1 MQAASQE
8 NQKSS
13 LLSESK
19 AKECALAGNCNF
31 SSFLQTITM
40 KSENN
45 VQPLSLHRHGV
56 LRSFSN
62 QEIKRPTTLD

>member
-19 AKECALAGNCNF
+19 AKECALAGNF

-45 VQPLSLHRHGV
+45 VQPLSLHRHGI
-56 LRSFSN
+56 LRSLSN
-62 QEIKRPTTLD
+62 QEIKRPTTID